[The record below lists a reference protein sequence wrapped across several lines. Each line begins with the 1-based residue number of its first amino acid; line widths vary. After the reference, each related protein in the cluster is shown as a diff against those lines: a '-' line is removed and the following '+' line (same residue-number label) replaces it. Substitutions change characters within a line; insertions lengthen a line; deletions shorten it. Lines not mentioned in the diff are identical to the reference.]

1 MKYVKDNQRLLID
14 IFKDVDMAVDNDVD
28 NLHDSLSEAGSHRIA
43 RNMSNNNLIN
53 INNIQNST

>member
-1 MKYVKDNQRLLID
+1 LID

-43 RNMSNNNLIN
+43 QNMSNNNLIN
-53 INNIQNST
+53 FNNIQNSA